1 MFQGT
6 YKIYTKLSSKR
17 TWPILF
23 LGFLAISGLVII
35 LFNSSA
41 KVAYQTKF
49 EQTINISQKLKSFY
63 VPAVSIA
70 VIYQGQI
77 DWAQAYGT
85 AQKDTLTPARND
97 TLFQACSISKP
108 VSALAILELIQTGKL
123 DLDENINNFLKGW
136 HISRTSFSSVP
147 AKLRKLLSHTAGFQ
161 TGRRPMYPQ
170 GHPLPTTLQILTGS
184 PPALSGPLELE
195 FTPGQK
201 FQYSGAGYTVIQLIL
216 EEYYQ
221 KPFSELIKAHILE
234 PLKMENSTF
243 VYPVPFDMQGKIAF
257 GYNEE
262 GNSMPYPYYNIADLT
277 AGGLWTTPRDLAK
290 FILEI
295 QKAMENHGKILT
307 QPMVMEML
315 TPLHD
320 SFGLGFR
327 VGGSGENGWFAHG
340 GDNAG
345 YKALIFGFKNQGMGA
360 VIMTNSDNGWPLCLE
375 ILEAIALLYNW
386 PIKPPQSF

>member
-1 MFQGT
+1 MFQNI

-17 TWPILF
+17 TWPVLL
-23 LGFLAISGLVII
+23 LGVLVLSGLVII

-49 EQTINISQKLKSFY
+49 EQTFNISQKLKSFH

-85 AQKDTLTPARND
+85 AQKETLIPAQSD
-97 TLFQACSISKP
+97 TLFQACSLSKP

-123 DLDENINNFLKGW
+123 DIDKDINGFLRGW
-136 HISRTSFSSVP
+136 HVLRTSFSSAPVT
-147 AKLRKLLSHTAGFQ
+147 LRKLLSHTAGFQ

-184 PPALSGPLELE
+184 SPALSGALELE
-195 FTPGQK
+195 FIPGQK

-221 KPFSELIKAHILE
+221 KPFSELIKAHVLE

-243 VYPVPFDMQGKIAF
+243 VYPVPFDMHGKIAF
-257 GYNEE
+257 GYNEQ

-307 QPMVMEML
+307 QPMVIEML

-320 SFGLGFR
+320 SFGLGLR
-327 VGGSGENGWFAHG
+327 VGGSGKNAWFAHG

-360 VIMTNSDNGWPLCLE
+360 VIMTNSDNGWSLCLE